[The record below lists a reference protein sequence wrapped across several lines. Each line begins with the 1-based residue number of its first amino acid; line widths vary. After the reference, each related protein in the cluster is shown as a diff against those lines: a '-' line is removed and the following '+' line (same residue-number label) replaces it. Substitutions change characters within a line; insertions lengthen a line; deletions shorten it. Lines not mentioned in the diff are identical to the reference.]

1 MIEDYDI
8 ELVMDENENEMNVY
22 ISTSQVLDAV
32 KPHSKVSAARLPY
45 GKAEPE
51 QENGA

>member
-8 ELVMDENENEMNVY
+8 ELVMDENEYEMNVY

-32 KPHSKVSAARLPY
+32 KPHSKVPTAWLPY

-51 QENGA
+51 RENGA